1 MAGVAAGKRMIAVRS
16 TEVRRDFPLLKD
28 IIYLDSA
35 ATSLSPEPVIHAM
48 NEYER
53 MYRAN
58 VGRGVHRLTSLAS
71 QKYHNAHQK
80 VARFIGAGEGT
91 TVLTKNTTEA
101 INMVACG
108 LRWKKGDTVVTTAM
122 EHHSNFLP
130 WIRLRDREVRTE
142 VVVPQADGTFDL
154 SAFELAI
161 NDSTRLVALS
171 HASNVLGT
179 VLPVKEIAGICKE
192 HGARL
197 LVDGAQSAPHLP
209 VSVKDIGCDYFCF
222 SGHKML
228 GPTGTGI
235 LWMKEDDIDPL
246 LVGGGM
252 IESVSA
258 ENYTLAAGY
267 QRYEAGTPHIA
278 GMIGLGRAVEYLEG
292 SGMDSVRR
300 HEERLTE
307 KLLAGLASLEH
318 VRVYGPMDNAE
329 RIGVVSFNIEGMH
342 PHEVSHI
349 LDEAAAIMT
358 RSGEH
363 CCQPLMHHLGTPGGT
378 VRVSLYLYNT
388 AEEIDLLLDTIA
400 EITRR
405 L

>member
-1 MAGVAAGKRMIAVRS
+1 MTDLRK
-16 TEVRRDFPLLKD
+16 DFPLVED
-28 IIYLDSA
+28 IIYFDNA
-35 ATSLSPEPVIHAM
+35 ATSLIPEPVINAM
-48 NEYER
+48 NEFER

-58 VGRGVHRLTSLAS
+58 VGRGVHRLTSIAS
-71 QKYHNAHQK
+71 QRYFNSHQK
-80 VARFIGAGEGT
+80 VARFIGADAGT

-108 LRWKKGDTVVTTAM
+108 LKWNKGDSVVTTAL
-122 EHHSNFLP
+122 EHHSNLLP
-130 WIRLRDREVRTE
+130 WLRLRERGVG
-142 VVVPQADGTFDL
+142 VNVLMPQPDGTFDL
-154 SAFELAI
+154 SAFERAV
-161 NDSTRLVALS
+161 NDNTRLVAIS

-179 VLPVKEIAGICKE
+179 ILPVKEIAAICSE
-192 HGARL
+192 HGTRL

-209 VSVKDIGCDYFCF
+209 VNVKDIGCDYFCF

-235 LWMKEDDIDPL
+235 LWMKDNDISPL

-252 IESVSA
+252 IESVST
-258 ENYTLAAGY
+258 EDYTLAGGY

-278 GMIGLGRAVEYLEG
+278 GMIGLGRAVEYLEKA
-292 SGMDSVRR
+292 GMDSVRE
-300 HEERLTE
+300 HERRLTGE
-307 KLLAGLASLEH
+307 LLRGLASLKNIH
-318 VRVYGPMDNAE
+318 IYGPAENTE
-329 RIGVVSFNIEGMH
+329 RIGVISFNIEGMH

-363 CCQPLMHHLGTPGGT
+363 CCQPLMRHMGLPDGT

-388 AEEIDLLLDTIA
+388 KEEIGLLLETLE

>member
-1 MAGVAAGKRMIAVRS
+1 MTDLRK
-16 TEVRRDFPLLKD
+16 DFPLVDD
-28 IIYLDSA
+28 IVYFDNA
-35 ATSLSPEPVIHAM
+35 ATSLIPEPVINAM
-48 NEYER
+48 NEFER
-53 MYRAN
+53 RYRAN
-58 VGRGVHRLTSLAS
+58 VGRGVHRLTSIAS
-71 QKYHNAHQK
+71 QRYFNSHQK
-80 VARFIGAGEGT
+80 VARFIGADAGT

-108 LRWKKGDTVVTTAM
+108 LKWNKGDSVVTTAL
-122 EHHSNFLP
+122 EHHSNLLP
-130 WIRLRDREVRTE
+130 WLRLRERGVG
-142 VVVPQADGTFDL
+142 VKVLMPHPDGTLDL
-154 SAFELAI
+154 SAFELAV
-161 NDSTRLVALS
+161 NDNTRLVAIS

-179 VLPVKEIAGICKE
+179 ILPVKEIAAICNE
-192 HGARL
+192 HGTRL

-209 VSVKDIGCDYFCF
+209 VNVKDIGCDYFCF

-235 LWMKEDDIDPL
+235 LWMKDSDISPL

-252 IESVSA
+252 IESVST
-258 ENYTLAAGY
+258 EDYTLAGGY

-278 GMIGLGRAVEYLEG
+278 GMIGLGRAVEYLEKA
-292 SGMDSVRR
+292 GMDSVRE
-300 HEERLTE
+300 HERRLTR
-307 KLLAGLASLEH
+307 KLLGGLASMENI
-318 VRVYGPMDNAE
+318 RIYGPAENME
-329 RIGVVSFNIEGMH
+329 RIGVISFNIEGMH

-363 CCQPLMHHLGTPGGT
+363 CCQPLMRHMGLPGGT

-388 AEEIDLLLDTIA
+388 EEEIGLLLETLE